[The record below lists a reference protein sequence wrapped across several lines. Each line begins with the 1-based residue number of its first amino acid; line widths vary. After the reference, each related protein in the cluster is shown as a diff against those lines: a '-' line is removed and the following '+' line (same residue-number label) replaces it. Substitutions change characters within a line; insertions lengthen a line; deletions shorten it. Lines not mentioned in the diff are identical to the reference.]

1 MLALGCCACP
11 PKKNWLS
18 CRPTEEIRQRTVV
31 HYMGSSTLADAVA
44 AVSEIAA
51 TLSSCYGPLPKEKLL
66 VTATRRVLI
75 TSSGAAILA
84 SLVSA
89 HPLARLVIDCATA
102 HVQQVGD
109 GGCAFVLLLHAL
121 LLEASRTLAALP
133 LAQQAQQKAVTASAL
148 RELESSVLPRVLVP
162 RWRAQARRTAA
173 DDDAELGRD
182 ARCLVATSLGSC
194 FGAHA
199 SETRI

>member
-1 MLALGCCACP
+1 MKCAHPLMRNALSQVISTCDAPMHPAYSPLAPVPAP
-11 PKKNWLS
+11 
-18 CRPTEEIRQRTVV
+18 
-31 HYMGSSTLADAVA
+31 SS
-44 AVSEIAA
+44 S
-51 TLSSCYGPLPKEKLL
+51 
-66 VTATRRVLI
+66 TRRVLI

-148 RELESSVLPRVLVP
+148 RELESSVLPRVLVRRLP
-162 RWRAQARRTAA
+162 PFLPVPPSSAQRCVHQQLMSRVHGWEIGRGSSFVA
-173 DDDAELGRD
+173 LGF
-182 ARCLVATSLGSC
+182 LPYVV
-194 FGAHA
+194 
-199 SETRI
+199 